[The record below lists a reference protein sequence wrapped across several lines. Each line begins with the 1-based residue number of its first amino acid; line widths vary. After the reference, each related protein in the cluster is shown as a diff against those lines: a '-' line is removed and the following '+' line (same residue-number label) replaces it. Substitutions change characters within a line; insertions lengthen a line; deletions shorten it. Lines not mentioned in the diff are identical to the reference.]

1 MVFFVKV
8 TNLCAVPEP
17 TRSCAQL
24 EIDNA
29 YLLQQNE
36 HLNKELSFARYTI
49 NALKNITQQKDST
62 LQDAR
67 QELERALSH
76 IHMLNLTLKAQQR
89 EMDRFVLSGMGPT
102 LIQDSELSDD
112 QELSEEDEYEFK
124 KPTINVDIMSK
135 LPLRQPIVVPDSSVM
150 DYC

>member
-1 MVFFVKV
+1 MEHNNNQVS
-8 TNLCAVPEP
+8 EP

-49 NALKNITQQKDST
+49 NALKNITQQKDTT
-62 LQDAR
+62 LQNAR

-89 EMDRFVLSGMGPT
+89 EMDRYVLSGMGPA

-124 KPTINVDIMSK
+124 KPA
-135 LPLRQPIVVPDSSVM
+135 L
-150 DYC
+150 